1 MIQDS
6 FGLGH
11 SSHADRAA
19 GHPTLLRADDVVSRI
34 DQTLQ
39 IALHEWVLP
48 HLRVHRRSDHV
59 CVGIGSYNRLVQTQ
73 ENVDQT
79 WAQVENVLQRRYDLI
94 PNLINTVKGYAAHEK
109 ELFEEVTR
117 LRSQW
122 GAAGSQAQKVQA
134 ATALEGALGRLMVVV
149 ERYPDLKANQ
159 NFLALQDELAGTE
172 NRIATERRRYNQA
185 VRNYNVVVR
194 RFPSN
199 VIAGMAGFEKSD
211 AYFEAAEG
219 AAQVPVVE
227 F

>member
-1 MIQDS
+1 MKKGWII
-6 FGLGH
+6 
-11 SSHADRAA
+11 A
-19 GHPTLLRADDVVSRI
+19 GVVVFLLVIVPGCI
-34 DQTLQ
+34 
-39 IALHEWVLP
+39 
-48 HLRVHRRSDHV
+48 
-59 CVGIGSYNRLVQTQ
+59 GIGSYNRLVQTQ
-73 ENVDQT
+73 EHVDET

-94 PNLINTVKGYAAHEK
+94 PNLVNTVKGYAAHEQ

-185 VRNYNVVVR
+185 VRGYNVVVR

-199 VIAGMAGFEKSD
+199 IIAGMAGFEKSD
-211 AYFEAAEG
+211 AYFEAAAG
-219 AAQVPVVE
+219 AEQVPAVE

>member
-1 MIQDS
+1 MKKKGWII
-6 FGLGH
+6 
-11 SSHADRAA
+11 A
-19 GHPTLLRADDVVSRI
+19 GVAVFLLVIV
-34 DQTLQ
+34 
-39 IALHEWVLP
+39 P
-48 HLRVHRRSDHV
+48 G

-79 WAQVENVLQRRYDLI
+79 WAQIENVLQRRYDLI

-122 GAAGSQAQKVQA
+122 GSAGSQAQKVQA
-134 ATALEGALGRLMVVV
+134 AGAMEGALGRLMVVV

-185 VRNYNVVVR
+185 VRSYNVVVR

-199 VIAGMAGFEKSD
+199 IIAGMAGFEKSD
-211 AYFEAAEG
+211 AYFASSVGSSDISSWSADSISTRLMESIPRSESRPMLSSSMSTG
-219 AAQVPVVE
+219 
-227 F
+227 

>member
-1 MIQDS
+1 MKKGWII
-6 FGLGH
+6 
-11 SSHADRAA
+11 A
-19 GHPTLLRADDVVSRI
+19 GVVVFLLVIV
-34 DQTLQ
+34 
-39 IALHEWVLP
+39 P
-48 HLRVHRRSDHV
+48 G

-79 WAQVENVLQRRYDLI
+79 WAQIENVLQRRYDLI
-94 PNLINTVKGYAAHEK
+94 PNLINTVKGYASHEK

-122 GAAGSQAQKVQA
+122 GSARSQAQKVQA
-134 ATALEGALGRLMVVV
+134 AGALEGALGRLMVVV

-185 VRNYNVVVR
+185 VRSYNVIVR

-199 VIAGMAGFEKSD
+199 IIAGMAGFEKSD
-211 AYFEAAEG
+211 AYFEAASD